1 MNEIMDFSSPGHPMS
16 HLLYR
21 SVDGDRHV
29 SRPET
34 EQKPLG
40 WTEAAILLGMVVLV
54 ILFIIAAD
62 RWEGVQMRKYQE
74 RLIKSNHK
82 KTERDEQCNL
92 RK

>member
-1 MNEIMDFSSPGHPMS
+1 MS

-21 SVDGDRHV
+21 SVDGDRHI

-40 WTEAAILLGMVVLV
+40 CTEATIFLGMVILV

-62 RWEGVQMRKYQE
+62 RWEVVQTRKYQE
-74 RLIKSNHK
+74 RLIKSHHSSDGSQK
-82 KTERDEQCNL
+82 SERMSNEN
-92 RK
+92 